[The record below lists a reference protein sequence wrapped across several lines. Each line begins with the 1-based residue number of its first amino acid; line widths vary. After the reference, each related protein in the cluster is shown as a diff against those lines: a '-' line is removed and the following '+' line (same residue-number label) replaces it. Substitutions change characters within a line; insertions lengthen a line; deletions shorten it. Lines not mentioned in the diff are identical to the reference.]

1 MLFNGIFKKKIS
13 VNEGE
18 RLLTE
23 YCSINGFDNITSQWK
38 RTSHATN
45 FFAYHKQSNK
55 RVSNNWVSYHRSRG
69 NNKYSVWIDLVSKE
83 IREVLR

>member
-13 VNEGE
+13 IKQGE
-18 RLLTE
+18 KLLTE
-23 YCSINGFDNITSQWK
+23 YCKVNGFDDKSEWK
-38 RTSHATN
+38 KTSHAKN
-45 FFAYHKQSNK
+45 FFAYHKLSNK
-55 RVSNNWVSYHRSRG
+55 RVSNNWVSYHPSRG